1 MPTENK
7 EEIIQQ
13 PKEQQVAQEIQQAHA
28 EQDPQKLESVIE
40 SNPQEAQAVLK
51 DAPGKDLREEA
62 AQIGDGD
69 KRTDE
74 VSNEVVNKAL
84 DMSAEDILDV
94 DRLNS
99 YIDDNYPVKDIEEA
113 GSFINTPNPLL
124 GEKPSDKVNVLTGD
138 PGDSIPDG
146 YFDYWDAS
154 MGTEPSPGMG
164 DYPMGAGKYGKLETT
179 TEYEHPLNPDST
191 IVKDYLAE
199 HPEDKP
205 EGWDETVVNEYI
217 EEHPDDIY
225 IREWDPDIPIPMG
238 INDDELAKLEDE
250 MNAQYEVDEAGAD
263 DVYEEAGA
271 DDVVAEA
278 EYGLTDEGE
287 KALSPA
293 YEAIDKEVD
302 EDDKIPEEDKEKA
315 KKQRRGLYAELFRRR
330 SGAYPSGGGSIPSS
344 EGISMDSN
352 PAQASMGGRGPSA
365 GIGKIGGGSG
375 SLAAKAPDN
384 REIAHKANTQS
395 QGTTPSSR
403 ATGGSLPITKHDHGM
418 LTSSPANPHSNGSV
432 GSGAGMLFG
441 SKGSKSLDTKGSK
454 LPSLSNMTKH
464 ESGGK
469 LAAPKLADRLDT
481 AGIIQRIIKDS
492 MNWEETE
499 GVKVSGDKFAPYT
512 LAVKDNEK
520 IFVSGN
526 GLNGVSLDK
535 AVEENPELL
544 KELATNI

>member
-7 EEIIQQ
+7 
-13 PKEQQVAQEIQQAHA
+13 VAQEIQQAHA
-28 EQDPQKLESVIE
+28 EQDPKKLEAVIE
-40 SNPQEAQAVLK
+40 SNPQEAQQVLK
-51 DAPGKDLREEA
+51 DTPGKDLKDEA

-94 DRLNS
+94 DSLNS
-99 YIDDNYPVKDIEEA
+99 YIDDNYPVKDIDEA
-113 GSFINTPNPLL
+113 GSFINSPNPLL
-124 GEKPSDKVNVLTGD
+124 GEKPSDKVNVLTGEH
-138 PGDSIPDG
+138 GDTLPDN

-164 DYPMGAGKYGKLETT
+164 EYPMGAGKYGKLETT

-205 EGWDETVVNEYI
+205 EGWDDEVVSEYMD
-217 EEHPDDIY
+217 EHPDDIY
-225 IREWDPDIPIPMG
+225 IREWDPDIPIPVR
-238 INDDELAKLEDE
+238 IDEEELAKLEDE
-250 MNAQYEVDEAGAD
+250 QNAQYEIDETGAD

-271 DDVVAEA
+271 DDEVAEA
-278 EYGLTDEGE
+278 EYGLTEKGE
-287 KALSPA
+287 EALSPA

-302 EDDKIPEEDKEKA
+302 EDESIPAEDKEKA
-315 KKQRRGLYAELFRRR
+315 KQQRRGLYAELFRRR
-330 SGAYPSGGGSIPSS
+330 NGGYPGGGGSVSS
-344 EGISMDSN
+344 STGISMDDN
-352 PAQASMGGRGPSA
+352 PQSSFSGGGPRA
-365 GIGKIGGGSG
+365 GIGRIGGGSG
-375 SLAAKAPDN
+375 SLASKAPDN
-384 REIAHKANTQS
+384 REIAHKANTQT

-403 ATGGSLPITKHDHGM
+403 ASGGALPITKHDHGM
-418 LTSSPANPHSNGSV
+418 LSSTPSNPHSNGSV

-441 SKGSKSLDTKGSK
+441 SKGGKSLDTKGGGMPK
-454 LPSLSNMTKH
+454 LSNMSKH

-469 LAAPKLADRLDT
+469 LTAPKLADRLDT

-492 MNWEETE
+492 MSWEETD
-499 GVKVSGDKFAPYT
+499 GVRVSGEKFAPYT
-512 LAVKDNEK
+512 LAVKDNER

-535 AVEENPELL
+535 AVEENPDLL
-544 KELATNI
+544 KEIATNI